1 MKENNKMMWNS
12 ESNVI
17 QIVSDLKNWALKMKD
32 ERSNKDKIINQ

>member
-1 MKENNKMMWNS
+1 MMWNS

-17 QIVSDLKNWALKMKD
+17 QIVSDLKNWALKIKD

>member
-1 MKENNKMMWNS
+1 MKYNNKMMWNS
-12 ESNVI
+12 ESNVM